1 MYGSPSQASHIFGV
15 NKMYDFDLAKTKLR
29 DVNSVLQK
37 QPEAAESIK
46 KWKIQNPNGAHAVAV
61 GLNSSIH
68 VEIEG
73 SVGYYC
79 AGMNEEAEVII
90 KGSAGPGVAENMM
103 SGTVSISGNV
113 SQSAGAS
120 AHGGLLYVNGDASSR
135 CGISLKGADIV
146 VGGSVGHMSA
156 FMAQSGSLLVC
167 GDAGDALGD
176 SLYEADIYVRGKVKS
191 LGVDCIEK
199 EIRKKDTDKIMDL
212 LSKCKIE
219 DINPDEFKRFGSER
233 KLYNFDIDNISN
245 Y

>member
-1 MYGSPSQASHIFGV
+1 MGQLMELDLKKISLREINNTLQSLDVSQEDQNFTITNPEGCHALCVGI
-15 NKMYDFDLAKTKLR
+15 
-29 DVNSVLQK
+29 K
-37 QPEAAESIK
+37 QEIN
-46 KWKIQNPNGAHAVAV
+46 IN
-61 GLNSSIH
+61 
-68 VEIEG
+68 IEG
-73 SVGYYC
+73 HVGYYC
-79 AGMNEEAEVII
+79 AGMNQEANI
-90 KGSAGPGVAENMM
+90 KINGSAGTGVAENMM